1 MYQKNTYN
9 LCLIYFSVSSVVN
22 KRFLLTFTVSLYGNR
37 LYFLTFADINHQQKE
52 ECLNIPF

>member
-22 KRFLLTFTVSLYGNR
+22 KRILLTFTVSLYGNR
-37 LYFLTFADINHQQKE
+37 LYFLTFADINHKQKE